1 MTQADPSQL
10 LGPDPI
16 AAAQRD
22 DGSLSNDDLIS
33 AYEDGPLRL
42 RDAVAGLTPERLR
55 ARPVEGRWST
65 LEVVCHLAD
74 CEQFFADRLKRTIAT
89 ERPLLL
95 GAQGGRYPEPLRYHD
110 RDLDE
115 ELDLIALTR
124 RQMAR
129 TLRLLSEGAWGRT
142 AVHSE
147 TGLVTLRQLV
157 LHAVRHQDHHLW
169 YVAEKR
175 RAMGIPEDGESG
187 R

>member
-1 MTQADPSQL
+1 MSPADPSQL

-22 DGSLSNDDLIS
+22 DGSLSNDHLIS
-33 AYEDGPLRL
+33 AYESGPQQL
-42 RDAVAGLTPERLR
+42 RDAVAGLTPEQLR
-55 ARPVEGRWST
+55 VRPVEGRWST

-74 CEQFFADRLKRTIAT
+74 CEQFFDDRLKRTIAT
-89 ERPLLL
+89 DRPLLL
-95 GAQGGRYPEPLRYHD
+95 GGQGGRYPEPLRYHD
-110 RDLDE
+110 RDIEE
-115 ELDLIALTR
+115 ELDLITLIR

-129 TLRLLSEGAWGRT
+129 ILRLLPEGAWGRT

-157 LHAVRHQDHHLW
+157 LHAVRHQEHHLW
-169 YVAEKR
+169 FVAEKR
-175 RAMGIPEDGESG
+175 RALGVPEAKGAD

>member
-1 MTQADPSQL
+1 MNQIEPPQL

-33 AYEDGPLRL
+33 AYDAGPQKL
-42 RDAVAGLTPERLR
+42 RDAVAGLSAEQLR

-95 GAQGGRYPEPLRYHD
+95 GAQ
-110 RDLDE
+110 
-115 ELDLIALTR
+115 
-124 RQMAR
+124 
-129 TLRLLSEGAWGRT
+129 
-142 AVHSE
+142 
-147 TGLVTLRQLV
+147 
-157 LHAVRHQDHHLW
+157 RH
-169 YVAEKR
+169 
-175 RAMGIPEDGESG
+175 
-187 R
+187 

>member
-1 MTQADPSQL
+1 MSQAAPPSM

-22 DGSLSNDDLIS
+22 DGSLSTGDLIA
-33 AYEDGPLRL
+33 AYESGPRQL
-42 RDAVAGLTPERLR
+42 RDAIEGLSPEGLR
-55 ARPVEGRWST
+55 ARPIEGRWST

-74 CEQFFADRLKRTIAT
+74 CEQFFADRMKRTIAMD
-89 ERPLLL
+89 RPLLL
-95 GAQGGRYPEPLRYHD
+95 GAEGSRYPGPLYYHD
-110 RDLDE
+110 RDLAE
-115 ELDLIALTR
+115 ELELIVVTR

-129 TLRLLSEGAWGRT
+129 ILRLVEAGAWSRT

-157 LHAVRHQDHHLW
+157 LHAFRHLEHHLRF
-169 YVAEKR
+169 VAEKR
-175 RAMGIPEDGESG
+175 RALGCSSTVGVA

>member
-1 MTQADPSQL
+1 MSQDDKPQL

-22 DGSLSNDDLIS
+22 DGSLSNGDLIS
-33 AYEDGPLRL
+33 AYEFGPQQL
-42 RDAVAGLTPERLR
+42 RDAVAGLTCEQLR

-74 CEQFFADRLKRTIAT
+74 CEQFFADRMKRTIAT

-95 GAQGGRYPEPLRYHD
+95 GAQGGRYPEPLRYHG
-110 RDLDE
+110 RDIEE

-129 TLRLLSEGAWGRT
+129 LLRLLPEAAWTRT

-147 TGLVTLRQLV
+147 TGLVTMRQLV
-157 LHAVRHQDHHLW
+157 LHATRHQEHHLW
-169 YVAEKR
+169 FVAEKR
-175 RAMGIPEDGESG
+175 RALGVPIESEAG

>member
-1 MTQADPSQL
+1 MSQADPPQP

-33 AYEDGPLRL
+33 AYEAGPQQLRE
-42 RDAVAGLTPERLR
+42 AVAGLTPEQLR

-74 CEQFFADRLKRTIAT
+74 CEQFFADRMKRTIAT
-89 ERPLLL
+89 DRPLLL
-95 GAQGGRYPEPLRYHD
+95 GAEGSRYPGPLRYHD
-110 RDLDE
+110 RDPDE
-115 ELDLIALTR
+115 EIDLIALTR

-129 TLRLLSEGAWGRT
+129 ILRLLPEGAWGRT

-157 LHAVRHQDHHLW
+157 LHAIRHQGHHLRF
-169 YVAEKR
+169 VAEKR
-175 RAMGIPEDGESG
+175 RALGVPEAEGAG